1 VVTRTGRESQKRS
14 RSLLAEQRPRGVV
27 EELGRSESVSV
38 AWLSERF
45 NVSDMTIRRDLDAL
59 SSRNLLRK
67 VHGGAVPVRAV
78 DGQAAVEPY
87 FVQKRAL
94 NRPEKQAIAMEAS
107 ALIEAGD
114 TVAFSAGTTTWTIAA
129 GLRGEPQ
136 DLTFIINSTNIAL
149 TLHENGWRNQIL
161 LSGGSFRTPSDALV
175 GPYADTTLGNLN
187 ADVLF
192 LGVHDVHPKA
202 GLTTPNIAEASTNR
216 CLVEAAQRVV
226 VVADSSKLGVVA
238 LAGIVPLSRADFM
251 VTDDRAPEEALDA
264 IRLAGVEVIVAD
276 TRA

>member
-1 VVTRTGRESQKRS
+1 M
-14 RSLLAEQRPRGVV
+14 LAEQRRRGIL

-45 NVSDMTIRRDLDAL
+45 GVSDMTIRRDLDAL

-67 VHGGAVPVRAV
+67 VHGGAVPVGAA
-78 DGQAAVEPY
+78 DGKAAAEPH
-87 FVQKRAL
+87 FVQKRNL
-94 NRPEKQAIAMEAS
+94 NQPEKQAIAREAS
-107 ALIEAGD
+107 ALIESGD

-129 GLRGEPQ
+129 GLQPDSM
-136 DLTFIINSTNIAL
+136 DLTFITNSTNIAL
-149 TLHENGWRNQIL
+149 TLHENGWNQIV

-175 GPYADTTLGNLN
+175 GPYADRTLGDLN

-192 LGVHDVHPKA
+192 LGVHGLHSKA
-202 GLTTPNIAEASTNR
+202 GLTTPNIAEASTDR

-226 VVADSSKLGVVA
+226 VVADSSKLGVAA
-238 LAGIVPLSRADFM
+238 LAGIVPLSRADFV
-251 VTDDRAPEEALDA
+251 VTDDAASNEALDA

-276 TRA
+276 TSG

>member
-1 VVTRTGRESQKRS
+1 
-14 RSLLAEQRPRGVV
+14 LLAEQRRRGIL
-27 EELGRSESVSV
+27 EELERSESVSV

-45 NVSDMTIRRDLDAL
+45 GVSDMTIRRDLDAL

-67 VHGGAVPVRAV
+67 VHGGAVPVGAA
-78 DGQAAVEPY
+78 DAKAAVEPH
-87 FVQKRAL
+87 FAQKRDL
-94 NRPEKQAIAMEAS
+94 NRPEKQAIAREAT

-129 GLRGEPQ
+129 GLRGDLR
-136 DLTFIINSTNIAL
+136 DLTFITNSTNIAL
-149 TLHENGWRNQIL
+149 TLHENGWGQIV

-175 GPYADTTLGNLN
+175 GPYADSTLGNLN

-192 LGVHDVHPKA
+192 LGVHGLHPEA

-238 LAGIVPLSRADFM
+238 LARIIPLSRVDFV
-251 VTDDRAPEEALDA
+251 VTDDGGPDEALGA
-264 IRLAGVEVIVAD
+264 LRLAGVGVIVAD
-276 TRA
+276 TSG